1 MQKVNGFSNMFKGWG
16 GEDDDFYG
24 RIVHKE
30 QSICRFPPEYSRYT
44 MLKHAKEVPSK
55 SRNELLRS
63 GYLRF
68 DTDGLNSL
76 RFEQRALISR
86 PLFTHV
92 LANV

>member
-1 MQKVNGFSNMFKGWG
+1 MFKGWG

-24 RIVHKE
+24 RIVHRE
-30 QSICRFPPEYSRYT
+30 LNICRFPPEYSRYT

-76 RFEQRALISR
+76 RFEQKALISR
-86 PLFTHV
+86 PLFTHI